1 MEHCPSFDLQ
11 IINLGKRLTNF
22 GTATLEIEWPKETD
36 KGKGLLYL
44 MKISSTGV
52 ENIECTPKDQINPH
66 NKVSENIL

>member
-1 MEHCPSFDLQ
+1 M
-11 IINLGKRLTNF
+11 TNF